1 MPVSA
6 PTPVEPDQAS
16 PARRRVRSVMTAVF
30 WGGAGLLLATTLM
43 GGGEDTPD
51 DAHGPHATR
60 TVAAAPSAD
69 ASTGPA
75 EGGSAASP
83 APAERSPGK
92 HLPRSAPTRLV
103 IPSIGVNAPFTTLD
117 LNSEGQLEAPPPNDT
132 NLVGWYA
139 KGASRANRA
148 RRSSRGTWTPRPP
161 RPSSRA
167 SANWRR
173 ATASRC
179 GAPTAPG
186 PRSSSTRRKPSPR
199 TTSRTSACTP
209 TPRRA
214 GPAHHVRRRLR
225 PRGQGLHREPGG
237 LRPPRLTPRST
248 TNGCPEGEDPP
259 GSPPSRRGALRAVQ
273 QEHRRVGV
281 GPRPRAREAQR
292 HRARRRDR
300 RGVRAACTLTSAP
313 LCVTVP
319 PHRLVIRWPVGKVQ
333 RSVHPSTAVLPVL
346 RTTTSP
352 WKPPGHSPVTR

>member
-139 KGASRANRA
+139 KGASPGEPGAAIVAGHVDTKTSAAVFA
-148 RRSSRGTWTPRPP
+148 RLGELEKGDRFQV
-161 RPSSRA
+161 
-167 SANWRR
+167 RR
-173 ATASRC
+173 ADGTRATFVVDEAEAFAKDDFPNERVYADTPDAQVRLITC
-179 GAPTAPG
+179 AGAYDHAAKDYTENLVVF
-186 PRSSSTRRKPSPR
+186 
-199 TTSRTSACTP
+199 
-209 TPRRA
+209 
-214 GPAHHVRRRLR
+214 AH
-225 PRGQGLHREPGG
+225 
-237 LRPPRLTPRST
+237 
-248 TNGCPEGEDPP
+248 
-259 GSPPSRRGALRAVQ
+259 
-273 QEHRRVGV
+273 
-281 GPRPRAREAQR
+281 
-292 HRARRRDR
+292 
-300 RGVRAACTLTSAP
+300 
-313 LCVTVP
+313 
-319 PHRLVIRWPVGKVQ
+319 LV
-333 RSVHPSTAVLPVL
+333 
-346 RTTTSP
+346 
-352 WKPPGHSPVTR
+352 